1 MMLAVAPAVLT
12 QKTRGLYPAPE
23 AILSCAVEG
32 TLTDFDS
39 AMRNESRYLARLMT
53 GQVARNMIT
62 AFFFNLN
69 AIKSGASRPKDVP
82 KWKASRVGIL
92 GAGMMGAGIAW
103 ANASRRIPC
112 VLKDVTLDQAEKGK
126 AYSAKLLDKRIK
138 QGSTDA
144 AGASQT
150 LALIKPSASADE
162 LAGCDLIVEA
172 VFENR
177 ELKAQAKEAEPK
189 LAQTDFAS
197 NTSTLPIT
205 GLVQASK
212 TARSFRRPAFLL
224 AGGQDA
230 TGRDHRRQET
240 WTHPRAR
247 LRLCAADR
255 QTRPATARAVFTSR
269 VFGTW
274 VSEGRAMLRGIPAPV
289 IEMRAPR
296 ACRWGRSPSR
306 TRCR

>member
-1 MMLAVAPAVLT
+1 MAESKSVIVPSTAQESIASGAGYRPRVFCVRTAGATASIM
-12 QKTRGLYPAPE
+12 PAPE

-32 TLTDFDS
+32 TMTDFDS

-69 AIKSGASRPKDVP
+69 AIKSGASRPKNLP

-103 ANASRRIPC
+103 ANATRRIPC

-126 AYSAKLLDKRIK
+126 AYSAKLLDRRIK
-138 QGSTDA
+138 QGRTDA

-150 LALIKPSASADE
+150 LELIKPTASAED

-177 ELKAQAKEAEPK
+177 ELKAQVTKEAEPK
-189 LAQTDFAS
+189 LAADGIFAS

-205 GLVQASK
+205 GLAQAS
-212 TARSFRRPAFLL
+212 
-224 AGGQDA
+224 Q
-230 TGRDHRRQET
+230 
-240 WTHPRAR
+240 HP
-247 LRLCAADR
+247 DR
-255 QTRPATARAVFTSR
+255 FVGLHFFSPVDKMQLVEIIVGKAMSDGTLARA
-269 VFGTW
+269 FGD
-274 VSEGRAMLRGIPAPV
+274 VRQHRQPP
-289 IEMRAPR
+289 
-296 ACRWGRSPSR
+296 
-306 TRCR
+306 